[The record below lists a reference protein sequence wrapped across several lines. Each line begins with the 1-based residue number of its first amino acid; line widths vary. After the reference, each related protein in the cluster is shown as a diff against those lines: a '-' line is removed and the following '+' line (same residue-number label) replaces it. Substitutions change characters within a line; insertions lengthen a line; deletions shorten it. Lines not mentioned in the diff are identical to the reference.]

1 MSRAVE
7 LMVAHVENL
16 RRRYDR
22 NAAEL
27 EEAKRVIQQQNSYR
41 NIIDSRAS
49 PGLTDAVGRA
59 AWFDLL
65 SSEYLTD
72 HSLFCS
78 FFADPDDSDSR
89 MKSYQQ
95 V

>member
-7 LMVAHVENL
+7 LMVAHTENL

-27 EEAKRVIQQQNSYR
+27 EEAKRVIQQQNSCR
-41 NIIDSRAS
+41 SIIDPRAS

-65 SSEYLTD
+65 SSGYMTD
-72 HSLFCS
+72 HSVFC
-78 FFADPDDSDSR
+78 FFVDPDDSDSR